1 MLNDKS
7 FHRALFYLAK
17 LISLTIADIEWRHGR
32 RRKRAHA
39 CGQTRYSTVAASSI
53 NADASALHKARKLST
68 PRQPPRNNRYNSPI
82 LFHNDNS
89 KQCNNTNTNF
99 IINVNV
105 QTHR

>member
-53 NADASALHKARKLST
+53 NADASALHKARKLSMT
-68 PRQPPRNNRYNSPI
+68 PATAE
-82 LFHNDNS
+82 
-89 KQCNNTNTNF
+89 KQQ
-99 IINVNV
+99 V
-105 QTHR
+105 QFPDFVSQR